1 MDSQK
6 NAIMN
11 ACAQVFAVREQLIAE
26 GKSVGL
32 APYTANYGGN
42 EHFTAAG
49 SFSGT
54 SSKSHTQLRS
64 LNGFSRKG

>member
-6 NAIMN
+6 NTIMN

-32 APYTANYGGN
+32 APYTAQQL
-42 EHFTAAG
+42 AAA
-49 SFSGT
+49 
-54 SSKSHTQLRS
+54 
-64 LNGFSRKG
+64 